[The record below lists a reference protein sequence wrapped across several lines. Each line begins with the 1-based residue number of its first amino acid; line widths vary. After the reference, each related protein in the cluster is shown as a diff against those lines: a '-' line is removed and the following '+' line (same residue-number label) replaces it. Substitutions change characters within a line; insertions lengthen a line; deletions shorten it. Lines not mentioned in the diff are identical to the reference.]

1 MAKKRKTSRT
11 RKASR
16 PKASAQR
23 KPARRSK
30 GGETDPMHIIAGL
43 LAAGL
48 IAVGIYFYQASQKAG
63 GAPMSANPP
72 AVAMEKK

>member
-16 PKASAQR
+16 PKASARR
-23 KPARRSK
+23 KASRRSK
-30 GGETDPMHIIAGL
+30 GDDTDPMHIVAALLVLALIGL
-43 LAAGL
+43 
-48 IAVGIYFYQASQKAG
+48 GIYLYQLNNKPQGVATG
-63 GAPMSANPP
+63 TPP